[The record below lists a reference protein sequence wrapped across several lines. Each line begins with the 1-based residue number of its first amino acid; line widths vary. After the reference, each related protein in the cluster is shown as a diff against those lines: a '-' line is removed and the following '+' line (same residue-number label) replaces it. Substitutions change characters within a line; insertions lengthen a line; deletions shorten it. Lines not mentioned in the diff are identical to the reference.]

1 MTKEQLLIEGGL
13 DFTVSKQKSFVKDT
27 NRPYADDVFIETPYY
42 CTVNNKTAEVLG
54 PVRSRYTVLQNKD
67 LLDGILDRLKPDTYD
82 LTRSTCGMFQG
93 GKKIY
98 FFIKLK
104 NNVNIPFANDVM
116 DLYLYALSSHD
127 GSQRLVYGISTR
139 MHSCHNMFSLLMAD
153 IHNNYTVK
161 HTARIESGQAMEHMN
176 GLIERNTQGLLN
188 MFNAMHNVDYDNEFE
203 NKFVD
208 IVGKIGKRPD
218 ERTIKKRKD
227 LFESISTEVA
237 TKGRNLYGLFN
248 GLTHYITHKH
258 RENTNW
264 SSEYEQLVGNSN
276 AYVKKALT
284 MIGDRIS
291 QISPN

>member
-13 DFTVSKQKSFVKDT
+13 DFTVSKQKMSFQDYDGT
-27 NRPYADDVFIETPYY
+27 HETPFY
-42 CTVNNKTAEVLG
+42 CTVNNRTAEALG

-93 GKKIY
+93 GKKVY

-104 NNVNIPFANDVM
+104 SSIDIPFANDIM

-176 GLIERNTQGLLN
+176 GLIERNTHGLLN
-188 MFNAMHNVDYDNEFE
+188 MFNAMHNVDYDDEFE
-203 NKFVD
+203 NKFIN
-208 IVGKIGKRPD
+208 IVGKMGKRPD
-218 ERTIKKRKD
+218 ERTIKKRTD
-227 LFESISTEVA
+227 LVESISTEVA

-258 RENTNW
+258 KENTSW

-276 AYVKKALT
+276 TYVKKALT